1 MRKSLSSTVMT
12 LGFVFFVSLHFLF
25 PSLSQTQ
32 NFSSESDK
40 KNLTL
45 KNQAGASLKKKA
57 KKKKNKASKNQA
69 FKSEVYKESVSKRPH
84 KKKSNKNLLRK
95 STKKPPKKAHKGDLK
110 KAYIQDDKS
119 SGIELDILDILDIF
133 VVPKIRITEKKSL
146 KSTSWWKNKRRRV
159 PSVYKKILRKIKK
172 DFRSKNI
179 NLKYKPFPRDKGV
192 GADKMSEDLYVIFG
206 DLVLDK
212 KNSKFISL
220 ENLRFF
226 KFKDLQNNLSPH
238 PKKREES
245 SKKNVSKE
253 VHDPEETLREEV
265 SDKIAP
271 WIVFSRTKSYN
282 LESDFGD
289 FATDIKEEI
298 SLRKLVHSKS
308 KEIQEEK
315 YKVLFKSNLEFNELS
330 QIKYQVIKELNLDP
344 NQFQYFYLEEGA
356 YTFVLRAPYK
366 ILKKI
371 QKLTFIKGPYK
382 SKIVKET
389 LIFEPYTDDD
399 LKKYG
404 M

>member
-1 MRKSLSSTVMT
+1 MT
-12 LGFVFFVSLHFLF
+12 LGLVFFVSLHFLF
-25 PSLSQTQ
+25 PSFSQTQ

-45 KNQAGASLKKKA
+45 KNQAGTSLKKKA
-57 KKKKNKASKNQA
+57 KKKRNKSSKNQASKNQVS
-69 FKSEVYKESVSKRPH
+69 KSEVYKESVSKRPH
-84 KKKSNKNLLRK
+84 KKKSNKNPLGK
-95 STKKPPKKAHKGDLK
+95 STKKPPKKVHKGDLK

-119 SGIELDILDILDIF
+119 SESEIDILDIF
-133 VVPKIRITEKKSL
+133 VVPKIQITEKKSL
-146 KSTSWWKNKRRRV
+146 KSRSWWKKKRRRV

-179 NLKYKPFPRDKGV
+179 NLKYKPFPRGKGV
-192 GADKMSEDLYVIFG
+192 GADKISEDLYVIFG

-212 KNSKFISL
+212 KNPKFMSL

-226 KFKDLQNNLSPH
+226 KFKDLQNNMSPQ
-238 PKKREES
+238 PQKKEKS

-253 VHDPEETLREEV
+253 IHDPEKTLGEEV

-271 WIVFSRTKSYN
+271 WTVFSRIKSYN
-282 LESDFGD
+282 LGSDFGD
-289 FATDIKEEI
+289 FATDIKEEL
-298 SLRKLVHSKS
+298 SLRKLIHSKS
-308 KEIQEEK
+308 KEIQEKK
-315 YKVLFKSNLEFNELS
+315 YKVIFKSNLEFNELS

-356 YTFVLRAPYK
+356 YTFVLRASYK

>member
-1 MRKSLSSTVMT
+1 M
-12 LGFVFFVSLHFLF
+12 
-25 PSLSQTQ
+25 Q
-32 NFSSESDK
+32 
-40 KNLTL
+40 
-45 KNQAGASLKKKA
+45 
-57 KKKKNKASKNQA
+57 
-69 FKSEVYKESVSKRPH
+69 
-84 KKKSNKNLLRK
+84 KKS
-95 STKKPPKKAHKGDLK
+95 SKKVHKADLK
-110 KAYIQDDKS
+110 KTYIKDDKS
-119 SGIELDILDILDIF
+119 SESELDILDIF

-146 KSTSWWKNKRRRV
+146 KSKSWWKNKRRRV
-159 PSVYKKILRKIKK
+159 PSVYKKMLGKIRK

-179 NLKYKPFPRDKGV
+179 NLKYKPFPRGKGV
-192 GADKMSEDLYVIFG
+192 GVDKMSEDLYVIFG

-212 KNSKFISL
+212 KNPKFMSL

-226 KFKDLQNNLSPH
+226 QFKDLQNNLSPL
-238 PKKREES
+238 PSKKEES
-245 SKKNVSKE
+245 SKKVTGHPLDEMQGANDERAEAYKRYVGVGSKEASPRSRSPRGGQLPKKNVSKE
-253 VHDPEETLREEV
+253 AHSPEKNIREEV
-265 SDKIAP
+265 SSKITP
-271 WIVFSRTKSYN
+271 WIVFSRTKSYS

-298 SLRKLVHSKS
+298 NLRKLIHSKS

-315 YKVLFKSNLEFNELS
+315 YKVLFKSDLEFNELS
-330 QIKYQVIKELNLDP
+330 KIKYQVIKELNLDP

-382 SKIVKET
+382 SKITKDT
-389 LIFEPYTDDD
+389 LIFEHYTDDD